1 MWRLREKGTEEKEG
15 ERESGRKEDEEGSRK
30 GKDEDVGGEDAEAD
44 GQCVD
49 HGEGCS
55 GLELVAIWMQTRFVM
70 HGWRRDRGNLD
81 GGDLDGEN
89 LDGGDLADE
98 DKGHHDT
105 KAKAEAA
112 ETSSTSK

>member
-1 MWRLREKGTEEKEG
+1 
-15 ERESGRKEDEEGSRK
+15 
-30 GKDEDVGGEDAEAD
+30 
-44 GQCVD
+44 
-49 HGEGCS
+49 
-55 GLELVAIWMQTRFVM
+55 MQTRFVM

-98 DKGHHDT
+98 DEGHHDT
-105 KAKAEAA
+105 EAKAEAA